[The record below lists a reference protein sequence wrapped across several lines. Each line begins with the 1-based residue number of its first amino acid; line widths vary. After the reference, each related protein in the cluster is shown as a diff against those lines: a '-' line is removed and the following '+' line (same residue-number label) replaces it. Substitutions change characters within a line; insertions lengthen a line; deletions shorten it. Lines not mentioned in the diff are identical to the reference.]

1 MARVKKE
8 RPLKKLIAIFVEG
21 PTEKEYFEQLKQ
33 QKNLG
38 GATAVRIDTLS
49 GSGDYVDKAE
59 KQIKSSPLFRKR
71 NVTQKVLVYDA
82 NHASEKV
89 LQSLFEKAR
98 RKGYDVAFSNVSFEV
113 WLLAHFQVMT
123 DKVISEER
131 LVKLL
136 SNHLNEGY
144 GKGNP
149 NHIAKILKGLE
160 SAHINTVT
168 INDISFQR
176 QATSVG
182 KIIEGLL

>member
-21 PTEKEYFEQLKQ
+21 PTEKDYFEQLKQ
-33 QKNLG
+33 QKHLG

-89 LQSLFEKAR
+89 LQSLFEKA
-98 RKGYDVAFSNVSFEV
+98 
-113 WLLAHFQVMT
+113 
-123 DKVISEER
+123 
-131 LVKLL
+131 
-136 SNHLNEGY
+136 
-144 GKGNP
+144 
-149 NHIAKILKGLE
+149 
-160 SAHINTVT
+160 
-168 INDISFQR
+168 
-176 QATSVG
+176 
-182 KIIEGLL
+182 